1 MRTLL
6 QDLRY
11 GFRMARQS
19 PGFTLIAVLTL
30 AIGIAA
36 NTTVFSWI
44 DGVLVHPIPGVANG
58 GGLVSFEGVAPNGDY
73 LTVSYPDYRDYR
85 DHLKLLSGLTVSRPA
100 AMSLGDDEHAER
112 VHGEM
117 VSGNYFAVL
126 GVKPILGRFF
136 NSEEQGDKQ
145 GAYPVAVI
153 SDRLWARR
161 FHSDPRVVGATIRLN
176 RQTLTVIGV
185 APADFHGSLPGLS
198 FELWV
203 PVVMGA
209 QLNTMPDWMLRD
221 RGSYIM
227 FAWARLKPGVSLERA
242 RAETASVAREVARLD
257 YKHGNMS
264 ATLFPLWQGHFG
276 AQSML
281 LAPLGILMA
290 VGAVVLLIVCAN
302 VANLLL
308 ARSTSRQ
315 KELSMRMALGAGRGR
330 LVRQLL
336 TETLGLAMMGALV
349 AMPLTMWMSQS
360 LGYMIP
366 PSPVP
371 VFLGDMGM
379 NGDVL
384 AFTILLAVGACLVS
398 GVAPAWQTANTSLN
412 DVLKEG
418 GRSGSASAASQRL
431 RGLLVISEVAMALVV
446 IIGAA
451 LFARSFQMALQI
463 NPGFDPEHVLVSR
476 LYLGTAGY
484 AVPARKQFCQRL
496 RERLEAQPGIVA
508 VSYADMVPLGFN
520 GSWEDLQIEGYVPGP
535 GESMKLWRNVVAPGY
550 FDVLRIPLLEGRD
563 FTEQD
568 DMDTNPVMIVTRTF
582 ARRFFGSRD
591 PIGHKVHGWG
601 QWFTIVGVVRDS
613 KYFTPDEATKPYFY
627 VAFRQIYRSDQDIAF
642 LVRTR
647 GDPLQALPVMR
658 QQVKSMDPGV
668 GVYDALPMVE
678 SDQAS
683 LFAHKIAA
691 ALLAA
696 LGSIALV
703 LAAVGLYGV
712 MAYSVSQRTQEIG
725 IRMALGARPG
735 DVLALTVG
743 QGMRLTLVGLA
754 FGVVAALA
762 VTRVVAGLLVHVSAS
777 DPLIF
782 AGASLFLAAVAL
794 AASYLPA
801 RRATRIDPNVALRC
815 Q

>member
-1 MRTLL
+1 
-6 QDLRY
+6 
-11 GFRMARQS
+11 
-19 PGFTLIAVLTL
+19 
-30 AIGIAA
+30 
-36 NTTVFSWI
+36 
-44 DGVLVHPIPGVANG
+44 
-58 GGLVSFEGVAPNGDY
+58 
-73 LTVSYPDYRDYR
+73 
-85 DHLKLLSGLTVSRPA
+85 
-100 AMSLGDDEHAER
+100 
-112 VHGEM
+112 
-117 VSGNYFAVL
+117 
-126 GVKPILGRFF
+126 
-136 NSEEQGDKQ
+136 
-145 GAYPVAVI
+145 
-153 SDRLWARR
+153 
-161 FHSDPRVVGATIRLN
+161 
-176 RQTLTVIGV
+176 
-185 APADFHGSLPGLS
+185 
-198 FELWV
+198 
-203 PVVMGA
+203 
-209 QLNTMPDWMLRD
+209 
-221 RGSYIM
+221 
-227 FAWARLKPGVSLERA
+227 
-242 RAETASVAREVARLD
+242 
-257 YKHGNMS
+257 
-264 ATLFPLWQGHFG
+264 
-276 AQSML
+276 
-281 LAPLGILMA
+281 
-290 VGAVVLLIVCAN
+290 
-302 VANLLL
+302 
-308 ARSTSRQ
+308 
-315 KELSMRMALGAGRGR
+315 
-330 LVRQLL
+330 
-336 TETLGLAMMGALV
+336 
-349 AMPLTMWMSQS
+349 
-360 LGYMIP
+360 
-366 PSPVP
+366 
-371 VFLGDMGM
+371 
-379 NGDVL
+379 
-384 AFTILLAVGACLVS
+384 VS